1 MPQNCR
7 GEKQMVVWLT
17 YIGLGVV
24 AGLLAGLLGV
34 GGGIVI
40 VPMLVF
46 TFAAQH
52 LPTEHIQHLA
62 LGTSLATI
70 VFTSIASL
78 RAHHAREGVNWAVV
92 RRITPGILC
101 GTLAGSVVA
110 ARLSGNFLKGFFAVF
125 TFFVAWQM
133 LLDARPHSTRQLPGR
148 GGLFGVGG
156 VIGSISSLVG
166 IGGGSMS
173 VPFLIWCNLP
183 ARTAIGTSAA
193 IGFPIALSGGIGYLL
208 NGMGV
213 AGLPPYSVGYIYLPA
228 LVGIAVTSYLTAPL
242 GARLAHNLPVS
253 QLKKGFAVLL
263 IATGVKMLYGITW

>member
-1 MPQNCR
+1 
-7 GEKQMVVWLT
+7 MVVWLT

-24 AGLLAGLLGV
+24 AGILAGLLGV

-52 LPTEHIQHLA
+52 LPQEHIQHLA

-70 VFTSIASL
+70 VFTSMASL
-78 RAHHAREGVNWAVV
+78 RAHHAKGAVHWPVV
-92 RRITPGILC
+92 RGITPGILC

-110 ARLSGNFLKGFFAVF
+110 ARLSGSLLKGFFAVF
-125 TFFVAWQM
+125 VLFVAWQM
-133 LLDARPHSTRQLPGR
+133 LLDARPHSSRQVPGR
-148 GGLFGVGG
+148 TGLFGTGT

-183 ARTAIGTSAA
+183 ARDAIGTSAA
-193 IGFPIALSGGIGYLL
+193 IGFPIALAGGIGYLL
-208 NGMGV
+208 NGIGV

-228 LVGIAVTSYLTAPL
+228 LVGIAASSYLSAPL
-242 GARLAHNLPVS
+242 GARLAHSLPVS
-253 QLKKGFAVLL
+253 RLKKGFALLL
-263 IATGVKMLYGITW
+263 IATGVKMLYGLI

>member
-1 MPQNCR
+1 
-7 GEKQMVVWLT
+7 MVVWLT

-24 AGLLAGLLGV
+24 AGLLAGLLGL

-52 LPTEHIQHLA
+52 LPAEHIQHLA

-70 VFTSIASL
+70 VFTSVASL
-78 RAHHAREGVNWAVV
+78 RAHHAREAVSWGVV

-101 GTLAGSVVA
+101 GTLGGSVVA
-110 ARLSGNFLKGFFAVF
+110 ARLSGGILKGFFAVF
-125 TFFVAWQM
+125 AFFVAWQM
-133 LLDARPHSTRQLPGR
+133 LLDARPHSSRQLPGR
-148 GGLFGVGG
+148 TGLFGVGG
-156 VIGSISSLVG
+156 GIGIISSLVG

-173 VPFLIWCNLP
+173 VPFLLWCNLP

-193 IGFPIALSGGIGYLL
+193 IGFPIALAGGVGYLL
-208 NGMGV
+208 NGMGA
-213 AGLPPYSVGYIYLPA
+213 AGLPPFSFGYIYLPA

-242 GARLAHNLPVS
+242 GARLAHSLPVS
-253 QLKKGFAVLL
+253 QLKKGFALL
-263 IATGVKMLYGITW
+263 LVATGIKMLSGIIW